1 MITFQIYLSASTVK
15 EALKYRNELIA
26 AGVKEDAISFPAPS
40 VMRSAAPA
48 ANKTASLAQLETMWR
63 DLPDTGGK
71 NFRCTPNMIA
81 MFGLPNDREGQLR
94 QMISLV
100 ESGLAIKT
108 ATGWQPSNGGGNV
121 SGPREQ
127 IEIDEDEVV

>member
-15 EALKYRNELIA
+15 EALKYRKELMD

-40 VMRSAAPA
+40 VMRSAAPSVH
-48 ANKTASLAQLETMWR
+48 KTASLAQLESVWR
-63 DLPDTGGK
+63 ELPSNDGK
-71 NFRCTPNMIA
+71 GFRCTPNMVA

-100 ESGLAIKT
+100 ESGEAIKT
-108 ATGWQPSNGGGNV
+108 ATGWQPSGGHTNNGSRGE
-121 SGPREQ
+121 P
-127 IEIDEDEVV
+127 IELDEDEVV